1 MKPGGADMIQGDVR
15 ESPASHTL
23 DAGNILTWKIPD
35 VAVTLSM
42 GSFQ

>member
-1 MKPGGADMIQGDVR
+1 MIQGNVR

-23 DAGNILTWKIPD
+23 DAGNILTWKITD
-35 VAVTLSM
+35 VAVPLSM